1 MADNLPTQIGRYKV
15 VDELGRGGFA
25 RVYRAFDPS
34 VGRPVAIKILTERG
48 KDVLTRF
55 QNEATVAGNL
65 RHENIVTVYEFG
77 EFEGQ
82 PYLAMEYLE
91 GEDLQHTIKSRK
103 PLTILEKC
111 RIMSQVASGL
121 DCAHRAGVVHR
132 DVKPSNIMVQ
142 RAGVVKIMDFGI
154 ARITRDAEAT
164 RLTQEGYLL
173 GTLIYMAPEQ
183 FAGLEIDALC
193 DIFAYGAV
201 YYELITGRH
210 PFEAPD
216 SRALMY
222 KISFEDPPPIRD
234 FVPDCPPALE
244 AVIARI
250 LHKDRELRY
259 QSLKDVQ
266 FDIEP
271 IRLELQRQ
279 RATTLVTQAQEL
291 FDKKQLDP
299 AQTVVLEALDLDPA
313 NTTAR
318 SLKENLQ
325 KQLQQRTLQPRI
337 ESMLNSGE
345 EHLTQR
351 RFSDAI
357 QSFEAALRL
366 DRDSPYIQSRL
377 EQARA
382 LQEHSR
388 AAARLCSCRARAC
401 SRRL

>member
-25 RVYRAFDPS
+25 RVYRAFDPH

-65 RHENIVTVYEFG
+65 RHEKIVTVYEFG

-103 PLTILEKC
+103 PLTILEKL
-111 RIMSQVASGL
+111 RIMSQVAAGL

-142 RAGVVKIMDFGI
+142 RAGLVKIMDFGI

-183 FAGLEIDALC
+183 FAGSEIDALC
-193 DIFAYGAV
+193 DIFAYGVV

-244 AVIARI
+244 AVINRI

-279 RATTLVTQAQEL
+279 RASSLVTQAQEL

-318 SLKENLQ
+318 SLKETLQ

-337 ESMLNSGE
+337 ESMLNAGE
-345 EHLTQR
+345 G
-351 RFSDAI
+351 
-357 QSFEAALRL
+357 
-366 DRDSPYIQSRL
+366 
-377 EQARA
+377 
-382 LQEHSR
+382 
-388 AAARLCSCRARAC
+388 
-401 SRRL
+401 